1 MVAFVTLGLTRS
13 TLYFAESIEGT
24 GCRCACNAAVDT
36 IRRTASCSNFDM
48 VTLREGVNFQPT
60 SSRARRRV
68 APMAT
73 TITTMTHQYSE
84 SGVRCGVRGQILRGA
99 KRVRVHRARCDPKFA
114 RSDPKFAI
122 GQLADFVGRDNEMIM
137 SLDHLHRCV
146 GRLETARL
154 AISRQTDVEHR

>member
-48 VTLREGVNFQPT
+48 ATLREGVNFQPT
-60 SSRARRRV
+60 SSRARCRV

-73 TITTMTHQYSE
+73 TITTMGHQYSE
-84 SGVRCGVRGQILRGA
+84 SGVRRCSESDTVLKSKGT
-99 KRVRVHRARCDPKFA
+99 HR
-114 RSDPKFAI
+114 
-122 GQLADFVGRDNEMIM
+122 DFHIEA
-137 SLDHLHRCV
+137 LP
-146 GRLETARL
+146 
-154 AISRQTDVEHR
+154 